1 MLALTAPVAHAQM
14 QTSPG
19 SGDIAEPRQTSPGNY
34 MVFFAF
40 DSAELDADARQTIAQ
55 AAEAYRRT
63 GDSQQITAACAELSG
78 SAEYNLGLS
87 SAAPKR

>member
-1 MLALTAPVAHAQM
+1 MRALLIGCSLLALTAPVAHAQM

-63 GDSQQITAACAELSG
+63 GDSQQITATGHTGTLR
-78 SAEYNLGLS
+78 LG
-87 SAAPKR
+87 